1 MAQQEQTQ
9 ASVDPSQYP
18 PLTQWKNEP
27 TLATLRG
34 DLEASK
40 PSHDEQASKIKKWVD
55 LLNVTGKAK
64 PPAIKGRS
72 AIQPKLVRRQAEWR
86 YSALTEPFLGTNKLY
101 KVSPVTHE
109 DEQAARQNELL
120 LNWQF
125 RTKLNRIKFV
135 DDYVRAVVDEGT
147 AVLKTGWV
155 RVAQTVK
162 KMAPEMSLYPMQT
175 QAEVAEFQQA
185 LQMRDEDPNSM
196 EQMSLELRE
205 ALLHYDETGEPTV
218 AIQTGEVEV
227 EEEVILENRPTV
239 EILNPLNVY
248 IDPTCGGDLDN
259 ALFVIYSFETNKAE
273 LGKQK
278 DRYKNLDRVNWEAVS
293 PATEGD
299 HTTRSPSDFAF
310 KDATRK
316 KVVAYEYWGYFDIE
330 GNGTLKPIVATW
342 IGDTMIRLEE
352 NPFPDGKVPFVLVPY
367 LPVKREVFGEP
378 DAELLEDN
386 QQLLGAVSRGIV
398 DLLGRSANGWVEWKT
413 AQGQT
418 LDAAKRQNVVLVS

>member
-135 DDYVRAVVDEGT
+135 DAFVHHSTNVVIHELD
-147 AVLKTGWV
+147 
-155 RVAQTVK
+155 TV
-162 KMAPEMSLYPMQT
+162 
-175 QAEVAEFQQA
+175 
-185 LQMRDEDPNSM
+185 
-196 EQMSLELRE
+196 ELWWTK
-205 ALLHYDETGEPTV
+205 ALLCS
-218 AIQTGEVEV
+218 
-227 EEEVILENRPTV
+227 RPV
-239 EILNPLNVY
+239 GCVL
-248 IDPTCGGDLDN
+248 
-259 ALFVIYSFETNKAE
+259 
-273 LGKQK
+273 
-278 DRYKNLDRVNWEAVS
+278 RR
-293 PATEGD
+293 
-299 HTTRSPSDFAF
+299 RS
-310 KDATRK
+310 RR
-316 KVVAYEYWGYFDIE
+316 WH
-330 GNGTLKPIVATW
+330 L
-342 IGDTMIRLEE
+342 R
-352 NPFPDGKVPFVLVPY
+352 
-367 LPVKREVFGEP
+367 
-378 DAELLEDN
+378 
-386 QQLLGAVSRGIV
+386 
-398 DLLGRSANGWVEWKT
+398 
-413 AQGQT
+413 
-418 LDAAKRQNVVLVS
+418 